1 MHHPNLVE
9 RTRSALG
16 RDDRAAGNTP
26 EPDATRATT
35 RSFLFVHGAWHTAM
49 HWHRVTDR
57 LAAMGHRAAAIDLPG
72 SGLDAAYPASF
83 LQGDFAALQTEASAL
98 SDVRLDDYVAAVT
111 AQLTEMARHGTVTLV
126 GHSFGGLTIT
136 RVAEAVPH
144 LVRRLVYV
152 TAYVPVNQKSG
163 AEISMLPE
171 GRTSRSGEVL
181 VGDPTKTGAMR
192 INPRDL
198 DPGYVDK
205 ARTAFYNDLSTE
217 DFLRYAACLNPDL
230 PLAVCMDD
238 ARGTPQRWGSVP
250 RAFVRTTEDNTI
262 PLALQDRMIAE
273 ADAATPDNPFV
284 VRTLASSHSPFAS
297 MPDDL
302 ATVLADL

>member
-1 MHHPNLVE
+1 MHQPNLVE

-16 RDDRAAGNTP
+16 RDDRAAGDTP
-26 EPDATRATT
+26 TPDETRSTT

-83 LQGDFAALQTEASAL
+83 LQGDFAALRTEASAL
-98 SDVRLDDYVAAVT
+98 TGVRLDDYVAAVT
-111 AQLTEMARHGTVTLV
+111 AQLTEMARHGRVTLV

-171 GRTSRSGEVL
+171 GGTSLSGGVL

-192 INPRDL
+192 INPRDP
-198 DPGYVDK
+198 DPDYVEK
-205 ARTAFYNDLSTE
+205 ARTAFYNDLPTE
-217 DFLRYAACLNPDL
+217 EFLRYAACLNPDL

-238 ARGTPQRWGSVP
+238 ARGTPQRWGTVP

-273 ADAATPDNPFV
+273 ADAATPDNRFV

>member
-1 MHHPNLVE
+1 MPHPSLVG

-16 RDDRAAGNTP
+16 HHDDA
-26 EPDATRATT
+26 DAHDQDETRATT

-57 LAAMGHRAAAIDLPG
+57 LVAMGPRAAAIDLPG
-72 SGLDAAYPASF
+72 SGLDAAYPAAF
-83 LQGDFAALQTEASAL
+83 LQGDFAALRTEASAL
-98 SDVRLDDYVAAVT
+98 GDVRLDDYVAAVT
-111 AQLTEMARHGTVTLV
+111 AQLTEMVRYGTVTLV

-152 TAYVPVNQKSG
+152 TAYVPVNQRSG

-171 GRTSRSGEVL
+171 GGTSLSGSVL
-181 VGDPTKTGAMR
+181 VGDPAKTGAMR
-192 INPRDL
+192 INPRDP
-198 DPGYVDK
+198 DPDYVEK
-205 ARTAFYNDLSTE
+205 ARAAFYNDLSTE
-217 DFLRYAACLNPDL
+217 EFLRYAACLNPDL

-238 ARGTPQRWGSVP
+238 ARGTPQRWGTVP
-250 RAFVRTTEDNTI
+250 RAFVRTTEDHTI

-273 ADAATPDNPFV
+273 ADAATPANRFV